1 MHVWTAKNWM
11 HYSASH
17 VCGYY
22 GSTKMASEAIS
33 EHLISWG
40 SMPPTP
46 PPTLACLCMHA
57 YTLDTP
63 SENPGYGPVCVLVI
77 TQKVKSRRLGVN
89 LPLVIRFQ

>member
-1 MHVWTAKNWM
+1 MWLLRVYQNGLR
-11 HYSASH
+11 SNLRASNFL
-17 VCGYY
+17 GEYAP
-22 GSTKMASEAIS
+22 K
-33 EHLISWG
+33 
-40 SMPPTP
+40 PP
-46 PPTLACLCMHA
+46 LLLHAYA